1 MNLSVVD
8 NIVIQAALRSKA
20 DYYNEQIEKYPSDKF
35 WTDKLNDVKTA
46 YRNFSDREL
55 EIGEQT
61 NGRANTYRPNDL
73 GY

>member
-46 YRNFSDREL
+46 YRNFSDRVSAMRW
-55 EIGEQT
+55 
-61 NGRANTYRPNDL
+61 NGMIKYAKIN
-73 GY
+73 GIISI